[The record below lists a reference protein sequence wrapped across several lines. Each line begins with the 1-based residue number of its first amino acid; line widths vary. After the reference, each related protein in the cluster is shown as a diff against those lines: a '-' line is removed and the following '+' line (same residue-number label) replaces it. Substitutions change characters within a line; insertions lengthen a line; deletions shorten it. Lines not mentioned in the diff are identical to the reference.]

1 MPAAEPTNVNTR
13 VDFRNGASY
22 HCRVPA
28 DASLD
33 AVFDALASEHRREI
47 VLRLSR
53 GAMATPEIGKHFG
66 FTKQALSRHVAV
78 LEGAGLVARTRR
90 GRVCELALVHKRL
103 DRVTSWISHLKRGW
117 QASLDRLD
125 EVLRAD

>member
-1 MPAAEPTNVNTR
+1 MPLSLHKNVNKD
-13 VDFRNGASY
+13 VDFCDAASY
-22 HCRVPA
+22 HGRVA
-28 DASLD
+28 AGASLD

-53 GAMATPEIGKHFG
+53 GAMTTPEIGKHFG

-78 LEGAGLVARTRR
+78 LEGAGLVARTQR
-90 GRVCELALVHKRL
+90 GRVCELALVHRRL